1 MGIADRMR
9 DAARPTNTIEE
20 VREPSRNQPQSL
32 HGASPATA
40 VAPAPGASPAPEKG
54 AKKPAYTSE
63 PEAITKNYY
72 VEDKGGER
80 RYYDDYKQQ
89 NLAMKATDTSV
100 SSKREDL
107 NTIKAMLE
115 VASARGWH
123 SLDLKGS
130 ADFKREAWIEGQAR
144 GLDVRGHRPSDP
156 DRQESDRRRAE
167 RGMSNEVRAPA
178 PPTPVTPAAPVT
190 PANPAA
196 STLDPARQQAT
207 QRAGE
212 PAKPDHIKGHDPHG
226 KPDHKGEA
234 KATPEDN
241 RKTVREAQREL
252 SPDGRTM
259 LAAMSSAIDRQMN
272 KFTSETKAEMK
283 AYVAGEL
290 VKKER
295 AEGPIVLSAEQK
307 QAATAPE
314 PKPQPARAEQPAP
327 SRAEPEAPRRSI
339 GR

>member
-1 MGIADRMR
+1 MGIADRVR
-9 DAARPTNTIEE
+9 DAARSTNTIEE
-20 VREPSRNQPQSL
+20 VREPSRSRPQSL
-32 HGASPATA
+32 HGASPAP
-40 VAPAPGASPAPEKG
+40 APAPAAAGPQAPQQG
-54 AKKPAYTSE
+54 GKKPAYASE
-63 PEAITKNYY
+63 PENIAKSYY
-72 VEDKGGER
+72 VADRGSER

-89 NLAMKATDTSV
+89 SLAMRATDTAIST
-100 SSKREDL
+100 KREDL
-107 NTIKAMLE
+107 NTIKAMLD
-115 VASARGWH
+115 VASARGWQ
-123 SLDLKGS
+123 SVDVKGS
-130 ADFKREAWIEGQAR
+130 AEFKREAWIEGQAR

-167 RGMSNEVRAPA
+167 KGLSNEVRAPA

-212 PAKPDHIKGHDPHG
+212 PAKPDQAKGHDGHG
-226 KPDHKGEA
+226 KQDQKSDA

-241 RKTVREAQREL
+241 RKAVREAQREL

-272 KFTSETKAEMK
+272 KLNSDAKAEMK

-295 AEGPIVLSAEQK
+295 TEGPIVLSAEQK

-314 PKPQPARAEQPAP
+314 PKPEPARVQQQAP
-327 SRAEPEAPRRSI
+327 NRAEPEAPRRSI